1 MRLVLTGP
9 NVGDALRTSTAV
21 ASQSEGIRTRRS
33 LHQAGREERGSGRER
48 RTKGSGF

>member
-9 NVGDALRTSTAV
+9 DVGEALRSSTAV
-21 ASQSEGIRTRRS
+21 ASQSEGTNTRRS
-33 LHQAGREERGSGRER
+33 LHQAGRKERGSGRGR